1 MRSHNTDVDR
11 ILDAATR
18 VFSHLG
24 FHHTDVQKIA
34 AELGIGKGTIYRKF
48 PTKRKLFLACVERA
62 MARLCVSIEEAIQQE
77 QTSSERL
84 AAAVYAYFGFFDQN
98 PEVIEL
104 FALAR
109 SEFQRS
115 CDVTLLRQDEW
126 QLWMRVMDGL
136 AADGKLYPGSSAKVC
151 EFITQLLYGALTSR
165 SLRSCD
171 GLFTP
176 DTPELIDF
184 LLYGITGPSN

>member
-1 MRSHNTDVDR
+1 MRSRNIEVDR

-18 VFSHLG
+18 AFSHLG

-34 AELGIGKGTIYRKF
+34 AELGIGKGTIYRRF

-62 MARLCVSIEEAIQQE
+62 MARLCVSIEEAIQKE
-77 QTSSERL
+77 QASSERL
-84 AAAVYAYFGFFDQN
+84 TAAIYAYFAFFDQN

-115 CDVTLLRQDEW
+115 CDVALLRQDEW

-136 AADGKLYPGSSAKVC
+136 VADGKLHPGSAAKVC
-151 EFITQLLYGALTSR
+151 EFITQLLYGTLASR
-165 SLRSCD
+165 SFRSYD
-171 GLFTP
+171 GLFTADAP
-176 DTPELIDF
+176 KLIDF
-184 LLYGITGPSN
+184 LLYGVTGSR